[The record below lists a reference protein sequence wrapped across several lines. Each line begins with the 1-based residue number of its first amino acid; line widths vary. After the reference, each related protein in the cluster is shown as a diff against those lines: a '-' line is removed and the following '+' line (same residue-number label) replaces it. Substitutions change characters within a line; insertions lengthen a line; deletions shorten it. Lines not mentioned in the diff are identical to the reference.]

1 MVPLFTSH
9 YSIGKSIL
17 TLDNPKKEKEGG
29 ARSIFSIAKENNLN
43 QVCLVENS
51 MTGFPQALTVS
62 REVGIQLIFG
72 LQLSICEQN
81 HKVIIFAKN
90 SAGCRKLNE
99 IYSKAF
105 SGDGECICPKDLV
118 KMWTPKNLSLAI
130 PFYDSFIYKN
140 TMSFENCTPELGEL
154 SPVFFIENNNL
165 PFDQMLKEKVNAY
178 TEAFGFQTEEVK
190 SIFYEKKSDVDA
202 LQTYKC
208 ITSRKFGKSSLSKP
222 NLDHFGSD
230 EFSFESFLDH
240 ERILTKV

>member
-105 SGDGECICPKDLV
+105 SCLLY
-118 KMWTPKNLSLAI
+118 T
-130 PFYDSFIYKN
+130 
-140 TMSFENCTPELGEL
+140 
-154 SPVFFIENNNL
+154 SPS
-165 PFDQMLKEKVNAY
+165 PRD
-178 TEAFGFQTEEVK
+178 
-190 SIFYEKKSDVDA
+190 
-202 LQTYKC
+202 
-208 ITSRKFGKSSLSKP
+208 
-222 NLDHFGSD
+222 
-230 EFSFESFLDH
+230 
-240 ERILTKV
+240 